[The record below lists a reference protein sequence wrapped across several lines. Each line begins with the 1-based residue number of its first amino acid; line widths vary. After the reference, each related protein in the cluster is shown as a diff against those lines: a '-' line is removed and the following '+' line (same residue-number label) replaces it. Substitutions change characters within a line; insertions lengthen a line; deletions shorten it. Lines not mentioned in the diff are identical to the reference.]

1 MDALSSPRPS
11 QSSTTDDLLHALCD
25 ARRVELE
32 LFEGLA
38 DSQMLGNRAHF
49 LEPPIWEVGHVGWFQ
64 ELWIPRH
71 LAGHASLLPGSDGI
85 YDSFNVP
92 YTRRWDH
99 LYPSR
104 GATLEYLGEVLKRS
118 VGRLGGRAPSPE
130 EAYVYTLCALHEDMH
145 AENLTLI
152 LQTLGYSRPVL
163 HDMDADAAPPP
174 VDPGYVAG
182 DVTVPGGEFMLG

>member
-1 MDALSSPRPS
+1 MDALA
-11 QSSTTDDLLHALCD
+11 TADGLLTALCD

-32 LFEGLA
+32 LFSGLTDA
-38 DSQMLGNRAHF
+38 QLLGARAHF
-49 LEPPIWEVGHVGWFQ
+49 LEPPIWELGHVGWFQ

-71 LAGHASLLPGSDGI
+71 LDGRSSLLAGSDGV

-92 YTRRWDH
+92 YRQRWDH

-104 GATLEYLGEVLKRS
+104 TATLDYIGEVLKRS
-118 VGRLGGRAPSPE
+118 VGRLEDRAPSAA

-152 LQTLGYSRPVL
+152 LHTLGYARPAL
-163 HDMDADAAPPP
+163 DGQDAGAAHPP
-174 VDPGYVAG
+174 VD
-182 DVTVPGGEFMLG
+182 